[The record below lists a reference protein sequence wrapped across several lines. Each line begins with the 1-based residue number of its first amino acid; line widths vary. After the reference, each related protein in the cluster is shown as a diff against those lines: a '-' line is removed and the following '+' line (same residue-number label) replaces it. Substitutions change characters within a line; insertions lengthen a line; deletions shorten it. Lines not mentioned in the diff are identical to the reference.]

1 MVSWTSSAGI
11 TLPSSLIRTHAP
23 VLNPPTAYGHSLGRR
38 VFAGCRQS
46 LLGVGPSRRYL
57 CESFPTCL
65 DPYPGCSC
73 GALARSFPQD
83 IGLPSVRTRSALGNT
98 RTATSVRTQFR
109 GCSHSLMFRLPYLL
123 GPLIAPTITCTM
135 HVRRLGLIRH
145 AEPGLLP
152 PQAVASLRARFG
164 QLARLDLHQL
174 DDSLVGCSFPHYA
187 LRS

>member
-1 MVSWTSSAGI
+1 VVSWTSSAGI

-23 VLNPPTAYGHSLGRR
+23 ALNPPTAYGHNLGRR

-73 GALARSFPQD
+73 GALARAFPQD

-109 GCSHSLMFRLPYLL
+109 GCSHSLMFRPAGLL
-123 GPLIAPTITCTM
+123 ATQVAPTLSYYIPGSRGFYFRAE
-135 HVRRLGLIRH
+135 HVSSPSRVSDILTVRT
-145 AEPGLLP
+145 
-152 PQAVASLRARFG
+152 G
-164 QLARLDLHQL
+164 QLTVKDFHPIRFA
-174 DDSLVGCSFPHYA
+174 A
-187 LRS
+187 LSAAPLTSAVSW